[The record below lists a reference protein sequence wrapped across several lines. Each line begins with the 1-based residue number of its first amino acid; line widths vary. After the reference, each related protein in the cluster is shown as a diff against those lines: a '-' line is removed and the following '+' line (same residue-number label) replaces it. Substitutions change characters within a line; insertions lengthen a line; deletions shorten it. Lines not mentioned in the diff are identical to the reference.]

1 MLALWCRIFYFFVYF
16 FSSLNLDWVAVF
28 SLEGWLDFP
37 DKKNLIFNR
46 SINQHLFIL
55 HVKQCVETIIILAEF
70 HSFLALV
77 SQLECLQETFVV
89 IVINFFV
96 KFFHSILS
104 SLRIPLQ
111 LSRGFCFRVC
121 LVNHLVEGSFL
132 VT

>member
-1 MLALWCRIFYFFVYF
+1 MNFLLLALWCRIFYYFFFAYF

-28 SLEGWLDFP
+28 AWRGGWIFQT
-37 DKKNLIFNR
+37 KKLIFNR

-70 HSFLALV
+70 HSFFLALV

-96 KFFHSILS
+96 IFFFSDSILS
-104 SLRIPLQ
+104 SI
-111 LSRGFCFRVC
+111 
-121 LVNHLVEGSFL
+121 
-132 VT
+132 